1 MTSFF
6 DFHEKITRESHRPT
20 GASAKGKPPEPLSV
34 SALTRQ
40 IDQAIRSALP
50 ARVYVRGQLSNTR
63 LHTSS
68 GHLYFTLKDEG
79 ASLSGVMWK
88 SDCAR
93 LKFQPTDGLE
103 VIASGSIKI
112 FPQRGA
118 HQLYAT
124 TLQPLG
130 QGALE
135 IAFQQMCRKLQAEG
149 LFDPQRKKPLPPYPM
164 RIALVTGAS
173 TAALADMLKVLRR
186 YPWLQLG
193 VYPVPVQGEGSGD
206 KIAAAIR
213 HLSQSGPAAKIEVI
227 VLARGGGSLED
238 RWAFNEEAVAR
249 AIAQCRLPVVT
260 GIGHE
265 VDVSVADLVADYH
278 AHTPTEAAQVI
289 VGQWRLARD
298 NVGNCDLRLR
308 RGISQHLRDARQRLG
323 SIQQHEVFRRPLD
336 RIVQY
341 RQTLDENERA
351 LLLVQRQHLANKRR
365 YLDHLAG
372 RLDRHRPVVVATRL
386 HERLTSFQA
395 RIATATRNQL
405 RRYRHQIEAAA
416 THLHAIG
423 PQQVLKRGY
432 SITTLK
438 KTQAVIRSASQIK
451 PGDQIIT
458 RLADGQIE
466 STAGDPNQ
474 PGLFDS

>member
-1 MTSFF
+1 M
-6 DFHEKITRESHRPT
+6 
-20 GASAKGKPPEPLSV
+20 
-34 SALTRQ
+34 
-40 IDQAIRSALP
+40 
-50 ARVYVRGQLSNTR
+50 
-63 LHTSS
+63 
-68 GHLYFTLKDEG
+68 
-79 ASLSGVMWK
+79 
-88 SDCAR
+88 
-93 LKFQPTDGLE
+93 
-103 VIASGSIKI
+103 
-112 FPQRGA
+112 
-118 HQLYAT
+118 
-124 TLQPLG
+124 
-130 QGALE
+130 
-135 IAFQQMCRKLQAEG
+135 
-149 LFDPQRKKPLPPYPM
+149 
-164 RIALVTGAS
+164 
-173 TAALADMLKVLRR
+173 
-186 YPWLQLG
+186 
-193 VYPVPVQGEGSGD
+193 
-206 KIAAAIR
+206 
-213 HLSQSGPAAKIEVI
+213 
-227 VLARGGGSLED
+227 LARGGGSLED

-298 NVGNCDLRLR
+298 NVGNYELRLR

-336 RIVQY
+336 RIIQY

-365 YLDHLAG
+365 YLDNLAG

-386 HERLTSFQA
+386 HERLTAFQA

-438 KTQAVIRSASQIK
+438 KTRAVIRSASQIK